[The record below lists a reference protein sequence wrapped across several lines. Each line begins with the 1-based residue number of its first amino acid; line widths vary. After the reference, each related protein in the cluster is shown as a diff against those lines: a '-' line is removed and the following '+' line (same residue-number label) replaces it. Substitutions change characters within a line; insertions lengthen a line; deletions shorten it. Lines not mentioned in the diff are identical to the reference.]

1 MEIHLGRPFSDGN
14 LFFSVLIEMMGPNH
28 LCPGKDLGK
37 LPILGDSGD
46 LYHYVRIPGI
56 DDRAALI
63 TCQTLEHIPS
73 RHFFCLTT
81 YGSVGKMC
89 VFAMN
94 K

>member
-1 MEIHLGRPFSDGN
+1 MEIHFGRPFSDGN

-56 DDRAALI
+56 DRAALI
-63 TCQTLEHIPS
+63 TDISCVSLHMGLSE
-73 RHFFCLTT
+73 
-81 YGSVGKMC
+81 KC
-89 VFAMN
+89 VFSP
-94 K
+94 